1 MSFRTT
7 KEKLEHLLSILDVK
21 DKLLIVISPD
31 PDAISSAWALKRL
44 LTRKVHTITIAFIRE
59 TKRLDNLAM
68 IKLLRIP
75 LKPLSGLDISFYTK
89 LAIVD
94 SQPHHF
100 PELESLSFDIIID
113 HHPLKSKIETSFVD
127 IEPDCGAT
135 ATLLTE
141 YLRSMKI
148 KPSTYLATALFYG
161 IKTDTQNFA
170 LRGTERDIKAFRYL
184 FNYINQ
190 TLIRKIETSELSLDN
205 IHYFKKAFNAMQVS
219 WRYHRIFV
227 FLGEIDNPDICVIL
241 ADFFLRIYE
250 ISWSIVAGTYQDR
263 IIVIFRSDGYR
274 KNAGSLAEKAFG
286 KIGQA
291 GGHKEMARAEIPF
304 GNLENVLA
312 SFTVENLRS
321 FLLHQI
327 TKAGS
332 ENGFILRTN

>member
-1 MSFRTT
+1 MPFKSV
-7 KEKLEHLLSILDVK
+7 KEKLKQLFAILDPQ
-21 DKLLIVISPD
+21 DKVLIVIFPD
-31 PDAISSAWALKRL
+31 PDAISSSWALKRIL
-44 LTRKVHTITIAFIRE
+44 KHRVHTSTIAFVRE

-68 IKLLRIP
+68 IKLLRIS
-75 LKPLSGLDISFYTK
+75 LKPLSDLDVSSYTK
-89 LAIVD
+89 LAIID

-100 PELESLSFDIIID
+100 PELENLSFDIIID
-113 HHPLKSKIETSFVD
+113 HHPLKSKIEAPFVD
-127 IEPDCGAT
+127 IEPEYGAT

-141 YLRSMKI
+141 YLRSLKI

-190 TLIRKIETSELSLDN
+190 TIIQKIDTSEFSLDN

-219 WRYHRIFV
+219 WRHHRIFV
-227 FLGEIDNPDICVIL
+227 FLGKIDNPDICVIL

-250 ISWSIVAGTYQDR
+250 ISWSIVAGIYQDNV
-263 IIVIFRSDGYR
+263 IVIFRSDGYR

-304 GNLENVLA
+304 INLK
-312 SFTVENLRS
+312 NLLTS
-321 FLLHQI
+321 LTTKNLGSYLLRQI

-332 ENGFILRTN
+332 